1 MRQVGG
7 VSPSLSYDVNPIGRA
22 SVNTKFVA
30 LTAAVAAG
38 VFATG
43 AMARDQIRIVGSST
57 VYPYSQAVSEEFA
70 KKTGGKAPV
79 VESLGT
85 GGGFKEFCKGVGE
98 DKADIANASRTI
110 KKSEYEDCTKNG
122 VTNITEVLIG
132 YDGLSVAGSKKGVD
146 VDVTKEQLF
155 LALSKEVLDKDGKL
169 VANPYKK
176 WSDIDKK
183 LPDQAILV
191 YGPPPTSGTRD
202 AFVELAMHE
211 GCKAIPAYKDKLASL
226 KGQEVE
232 VKGKKVKADEQ
243 FIKDNC
249 SPMRADGAFVE
260 AGENDNLIVQRLEA
274 DPKALGIFGY
284 SFLFENADKLKG
296 AKVKGVTPS
305 FETIADGSYGI
316 SRPLFFYIK
325 NDHRKVI
332 KGLDE
337 FVAEF
342 VSTGAMGKDGY
353 LAERGLTPLSE
364 AKRKEVADAVKN
376 ATNMAAPKS

>member
-1 MRQVGG
+1 M
-7 VSPSLSYDVNPIGRA
+7 N
-22 SVNTKFVA
+22 NKFVA
-30 LTAAVAAG
+30 LTAAFAVA
-38 VFATG
+38 G
-43 AMARDQIRIVGSST
+43 AFVSSAAVARDQIRIVGSST

-98 DKADIANASRTI
+98 DKADISNASRAI
-110 KKSEYEDCTKNG
+110 KKSEYEDCAKNG

-132 YDGLSVAGSKKGVD
+132 YDGLSIAISKKGPD
-146 VDVTKEQLF
+146 FDLTKDQIF
-155 LALSKEVLDKDGKL
+155 LALAKEVPVDGKL

-176 WSDIDKK
+176 WSDVDKK

-202 AFVELAMHE
+202 AFVELAMHT
-211 GCKAIPAYKDKLASL
+211 GCEALPFFKDQKKAAGDDADKKKAFEKL
-226 KGQEVE
+226 
-232 VKGKKVKADEQ
+232 VKEK
-243 FIKDNC
+243 C

-296 AKVKGVTPS
+296 AKVKGVAPA

-316 SRPLFFYIK
+316 SRPLFFYVK

-337 FVAEF
+337 YVSEF
-342 VSTGAMGKDGY
+342 VSEGAFGKDGY
-353 LAERGLTPLSE
+353 LAERGLVPLAD
-364 AKRKEVADAVKN
+364 AKRKEVADASKK
-376 ATNMAAPKS
+376 ATNMAAPK

>member
-1 MRQVGG
+1 M
-7 VSPSLSYDVNPIGRA
+7 N
-22 SVNTKFVA
+22 NKFVA
-30 LTAAVAAG
+30 LTAAIAVAGA
-38 VFATG
+38 FASS
-43 AMARDQIRIVGSST
+43 AAVARDQIRIVGSST

-85 GGGFKEFCKGVGE
+85 GGGFKEFCKGVGAE
-98 DKADIANASRTI
+98 TADISNASRAI
-110 KKSEYEDCTKNG
+110 KKSEFDDCTKNG

-132 YDGLSVAGSKKGVD
+132 YDGLSVASSKKGVD
-146 VDVTKEQLF
+146 LDVTKDQLF
-155 LALSKEVLDKDGKL
+155 LALSKEVPVDGKL

-211 GCKAIPAYKDKLASL
+211 GCMALPYFKDQKKAMAEDK
-226 KGQEVE
+226 KGFEKL
-232 VKGKKVKADEQ
+232 VKEK
-243 FIKDNC
+243 C

-260 AGENDNLIVQRLEA
+260 AGENDNLIVQRLES
-274 DPKALGIFGY
+274 DPKAIGIFGF
-284 SFLFENADKLKG
+284 SFLYENADKLKG
-296 AKVKGVTPS
+296 AKIKGVTPS
-305 FETIADGSYGI
+305 FDTIADGSYGI
-316 SRPLFFYIK
+316 SRPLFFYVK

-342 VSTGAMGKDGY
+342 VSDGAFGKEGY
-353 LAERGLTPLSE
+353 LSERGLVALSDD
-364 AKRKEVADAVKN
+364 KRKAVAEGAKK
-376 ATNMAAPKS
+376 AENMAAPKS